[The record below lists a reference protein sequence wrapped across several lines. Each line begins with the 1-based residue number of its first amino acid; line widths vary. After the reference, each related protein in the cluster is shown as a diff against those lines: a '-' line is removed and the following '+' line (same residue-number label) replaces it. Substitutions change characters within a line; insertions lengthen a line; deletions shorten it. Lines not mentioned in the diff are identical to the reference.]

1 MYNIYRICRKQPPAV
16 SAPLG
21 DKTIVAYCFKKHES
35 DSYYCQLAVEYPSKP
50 AGGDREKRL
59 MQRLDLAA
67 ATFETRVKQ

>member
-1 MYNIYRICRKQPPAV
+1 MQKTAAAV

-21 DKTIVAYCFKKHES
+21 DMTIVAYCFKKHES
-35 DSYYCQLAVEYPSKP
+35 DSYYCQLAVEYPSKL

-59 MQRLDLAA
+59 MQGLDLAA